1 MEEPQCPP
9 QGYEPGPSHFQT
21 GWQLKAI
28 RDELPNQQVENPRE
42 ENQCCD
48 LETRV
53 CVGPF
58 PGRLGYSLARVGP
71 WGLGELEPTGGGGK
85 GAQIMALEAGS
96 AAQRGRQSTSGME
109 GALAAAH
116 RIQVSPA
123 ETRPP
128 DMVKIAQT
136 LLIGNTPD
144 SVDGA
149 TPPGGLCRTGALL
162 CAGTA
167 AGSGCRAQQ
176 WTVVSG
182 KHRRVPTGHHGPQL
196 PRPDCGLGSVS
207 LGAPSD

>member
-1 MEEPQCPP
+1 MCGVLQGQLQRRSGCARMEGPQCPP
-9 QGYEPGPSHFQT
+9 QGHDQGPSHSQT
-21 GWQLKAI
+21 ARQLKAI
-28 RDELPNQQVENPRE
+28 RDELPNQQVETPRE
-42 ENQCCD
+42 KSQCHD
-48 LETRV
+48 WETRV
-53 CVGPF
+53 CG
-58 PGRLGYSLARVGP
+58 SLP
-71 WGLGELEPTGGGGK
+71 WQAGLEPGQGGPLGTR
-85 GAQIMALEAGS
+85 GAGANWGQRGRS
-96 AAQRGRQSTSGME
+96 PDNGTRGRQSTSGME
-109 GALAAAH
+109 GALAAAR

-182 KHRRVPTGHHGPQL
+182 KRIMAPTTQ
-196 PRPDCGLGSVS
+196 
-207 LGAPSD
+207 A